1 MKKPGKQF
9 IYFSYCFTFLYA
21 LWNLVYPE
29 HSVSSLPPHRRICQS
44 IAFELKLGTGL
55 CNGKGSPVVTLAL
68 RLHRDRL
75 QQRRGFRRVPPS
87 FLIYSFFFIV

>member
-1 MKKPGKQF
+1 MHRFMSEVNRAAKLPQ
-9 IYFSYCFTFLYA
+9 
-21 LWNLVYPE
+21 
-29 HSVSSLPPHRRICQS
+29 LPPHRRICKS

-75 QQRRGFRRVPPS
+75 QQRVQEGSPLLSCVIVTLTSYSEKWPERVTKRERKQ
-87 FLIYSFFFIV
+87 